1 MQESNQLSC
10 IADRFFIVSATR
22 EAPWSK
28 KEANTDSTNVFFSG
42 SDLICFLDGFQVHIF
57 IAIYELLKAKHMG
70 NWPSTE
76 NWVSEWILKDSF

>member
-1 MQESNQLSC
+1 M
-10 IADRFFIVSATR
+10 SATR